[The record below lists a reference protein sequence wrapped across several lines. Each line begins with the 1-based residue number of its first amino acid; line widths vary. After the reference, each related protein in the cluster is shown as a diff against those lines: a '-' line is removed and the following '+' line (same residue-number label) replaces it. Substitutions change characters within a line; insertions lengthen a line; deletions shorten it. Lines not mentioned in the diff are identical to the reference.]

1 MIAIALQSGSQG
13 NCIYVE
19 SDGEGILFDAGI
31 SGIRAEQRLAAHGRD
46 IRQVKALIISHD
58 HADHVKCAG
67 IYQRKFGLP
76 LHMTP
81 KTHKASAS
89 QLGRVNDVRHFK
101 PGAKLRIGR
110 MTVETISTPHDAVDG
125 LAFVVTAK
133 RKRLGIL
140 TDLGH
145 SFDGLDRV
153 VKSLDAVFLESNY
166 DPKMLE
172 NGPYPFFLKER
183 IRSPHGHLSNVESAE
198 LLCRAAAKRL
208 QWVCLAHLSENNNT
222 PMVALRTHRKL
233 AGNGHAFHAAKYREA
248 TRLLEVAG

>member
-31 SGIRAEQRLAAHGRD
+31 SGIRAEERLAAYGRD
-46 IRQVKALIISHD
+46 IRQVKALLISHD

-76 LHMTP
+76 IHMTR
-81 KTHKASAS
+81 KTHKAAAW
-89 QLGRVNDVRHFK
+89 QLGNVDDVRHFK
-101 PGAKLRIGR
+101 PGEQVRIGR
-110 MTVETISTPHDAVDG
+110 MTVESIPTPHDAAEG

-145 SFDGLDRV
+145 LFDGLDGV
-153 VKSLDAVFLESNY
+153 LKSLDAVFLESNY
-166 DPKMLE
+166 DPDMLE
-172 NGPYPFFLKER
+172 NGPYPRFLKER
-183 IRSPHGHLSNVESAE
+183 IRSPHGHLSNIESAD
-198 LLCRAAAKRL
+198 LVRRAASKRL

-222 PMVALRTHRKL
+222 PTVARRTHRKL
-233 AGNGHAFHAAKYREA
+233 AGNGHALHTAKYRESS
-248 TRLLEVAG
+248 RLLEVV